1 MRSLLVL
8 FICISLMGCTKTI
21 KTLQATGGSRADGV
35 VELSYGISAFEI
47 IDKILWDKAVVTAT
61 EACQQWGYD
70 LAKRFEGNPSNKC
83 QMQGD
88 FGSCAYFLRT
98 YKYQCISSRNN
109 VKDKRINISSGSCF
123 VKPFDIDDCR
133 VKAEQ
138 GDAKAQGLLGW
149 LYEQREG
156 SYEDSKAAANWYK
169 KSANQGFAMAQYAL
183 GQAYYNG
190 QGVLQDYK
198 EAVKW
203 TKKAAEQGFT
213 KAQSWLGFYY
223 TAILKDFVTAHMYLN
238 IAATNGDKKAIEM
251 RSKVIEMMSPSELK
265 EAQKLAR
272 EWMRTH

>member
-1 MRSLLVL
+1 MRSLLVF
-8 FICISLMGCTKTI
+8 FICISLVGCTKTI
-21 KTLQATGGSRADGV
+21 KTLKATGGSRADGV
-35 VELSYGISAFEI
+35 VELSYGVGAFENPE
-47 IDKILWDKAVVTAT
+47 ILWDKAIEIAT
-61 EACQQWGYD
+61 EACQGWGYEI
-70 LAKRFEGNPSNKC
+70 AKPFGGSSSDC
-83 QMQGD
+83 QVQGD
-88 FGSCAYFLRT
+88 FGSGCVYFLIT
-98 YKYQCISSRNN
+98 YKYQCISSRKS
-109 VKDKRINISSGSCF
+109 VKDKQINISSGSCF

-138 GDAKAQGLLGW
+138 GDAKAQGFLGW

-169 KSANQGFAMAQYAL
+169 KSANQGFAPAQYAL

-190 QGVLQDYK
+190 QGVIQDYK

-265 EAQKLAR
+265 EAQELAR